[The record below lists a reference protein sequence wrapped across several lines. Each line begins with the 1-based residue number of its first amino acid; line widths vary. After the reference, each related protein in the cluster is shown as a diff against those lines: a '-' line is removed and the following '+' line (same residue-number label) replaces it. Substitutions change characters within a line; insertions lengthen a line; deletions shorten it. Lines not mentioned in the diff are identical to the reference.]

1 MQPFVKVTV
10 ELIRPGTRPRQLGK
24 SFTTDIAKPQ
34 PLSAEGYAGLLK
46 LASWKS
52 EKDPTGA
59 SICLGDFSK
68 NMKDHEIADRRSS
81 LVINMQTINDIAK
94 QLENYDEKR
103 VNPDYVFIKFQ
114 VFNQSHLKKDEPT
127 LLGQSLMHATKIID
141 LDKIWSSQQ
150 VVLLLPKEEQKQ
162 VAVAVTKK
170 KPKNVPDS

>member
-1 MQPFVKVTV
+1 VIITCVDARNLRQSKALGGRKDIQLQPFVKVSA

-94 QLENYDEKR
+94 
-103 VNPDYVFIKFQ
+103 
-114 VFNQSHLKKDEPT
+114 
-127 LLGQSLMHATKIID
+127 
-141 LDKIWSSQQ
+141 
-150 VVLLLPKEEQKQ
+150 
-162 VAVAVTKK
+162 
-170 KPKNVPDS
+170 